1 MKKIFTRIVAALTVL
16 TLMLCAAPMNS
27 SADGEMAYNM
37 YTSPDMSAAGD
48 VHTTYMIDFRAP
60 QSVYGTYW
68 ALANFGMDFSK
79 ETKKAYK
86 NIKLGGCYAGLQH
99 YKGHG
104 SETDR
109 LGILSFWH
117 WEYFGKD
124 ENGKM
129 GWVELN
135 ASQMYPDRVDDPFGG
150 EGTGMQSIHDYAWQ
164 PNQWY
169 TMVLHSWEDV
179 ENDSTFVGLW
189 FLDQESG
196 KWELNTYY
204 DTHLINSGLTGDMG
218 LFMENFISSRRE
230 GVREYNVKNMYVL
243 DKATEKWNSINKVTL
258 SYSNGGKD
266 NKVGTHE
273 YGYNE
278 EEGYLW
284 GITDGTMREDQA
296 EHDKAW
302 PESKVFKIQQPAAP
316 TFGTLV
322 TSELKSE
329 MKGSDL
335 VVSWTAGET
344 STPQIGAK
352 VEIVD
357 ESGKVVATKEMTRP
371 ELTSMTLSDTAIPE
385 EYICRLT
392 VTDIFGQTAVTEKAT
407 AGYEQGGEPT
417 PSPEPSEDDKS
428 EAEPSVP
435 APQPSE
441 NEESVSESPAGP
453 APQPSTSDK
462 DDEKDDSDKSGL
474 GTGGIIAIVAGSVV
488 AVGAVAIAAVFLKK
502 KKK

>member
-27 SADGEMAYNM
+27 SAAGEMAYNM
-37 YTSPDMSAAGD
+37 YTSPDMSKTGK

-68 ALANFGMDFSK
+68 ALANFGMDLNK
-79 ETKKAYK
+79 ETMKKFNK
-86 NIKLGGCYAGLQH
+86 IKMGGGYAGLQH
-99 YKGHG
+99 FNGHG
-104 SETDR
+104 CLTER

-124 ENGKM
+124 ENGKN
-129 GWVELN
+129 GWQELN

-150 EGTGMQSIHDYAWQ
+150 EGTGVQSIHDYAWQ

-169 TMVLHSWEDV
+169 TMVLHTWEDV
-179 ENDSTFVGLW
+179 ENDSTFAGLW
-189 FLDQESG
+189 FLDQETG

-204 DTHLINSGLTGDMG
+204 DTHLVNSGWTGDMG
-218 LFMENFISSRRE
+218 LFMENFMSSRRE
-230 GVREYNVKNMYVL
+230 GAREYNVKNMYL
-243 DKATEKWNSINKVTL
+243 MDKATKEWVSLDKVTL
-258 SYSNGGKD
+258 SYGNGGSA

-296 EHDKAW
+296 EHDKEW
-302 PESKVFKIQQPAAP
+302 PERKSYKIDQPASP
-316 TFGTLV
+316 TFGKLV
-322 TSELKSE
+322 TAE
-329 MKGSDL
+329 MKTEKKGGDV

-352 VEIVD
+352 VEIID
-357 ESGKVVATKEMTRP
+357 EDGKVVATKEMTRP
-371 ELTSMTLSDTAIPE
+371 EETSMILADVAIA
-385 EYICRLT
+385 EYNCRLT

-407 AGYEQGGEPT
+407 DGYTLKGEE
-417 PSPEPSEDDKS
+417 PSPSEDDKS
-428 EAEPSVP
+428 EAEPSAPAEPSASVDAPTTPDKGGNDDQDGENKSIVP
-435 APQPSE
+435 
-441 NEESVSESPAGP
+441 V
-453 APQPSTSDK
+453 
-462 DDEKDDSDKSGL
+462 
-474 GTGGIIAIVAGSVV
+474 IVAVVCVV
-488 AVGAVAIAAVFLKK
+488 AVAVIAVGVVLIVKK

>member
-1 MKKIFTRIVAALTVL
+1 MFMKNVFRRILSVLLVAM
-16 TLMLCAAPMNS
+16 MLLCVPPMSS
-27 SADGEMAYNM
+27 SAAGEMAYNM
-37 YTSPDMSAAGD
+37 YTSPDMSKTGK

-79 ETKKAYK
+79 ETMKAFK
-86 NIKLGGCYAGLQH
+86 GIKLGGCYAGLQH
-99 YKGHG
+99 FQGHG
-104 SETDR
+104 CLTER

-117 WEYFGKD
+117 WEYQAKNETTGKT
-124 ENGKM
+124 E
-129 GWVELN
+129 WVELN
-135 ASQMYPDRVDDPFGG
+135 ASQMWPDRVDDPFGG

-204 DTHLINSGLTGDMG
+204 DTHLINSGMTGDMG
-218 LFMENFISSRRE
+218 LFMENFMSSRRE

-243 DKATEKWNSINKVTL
+243 DKATNKWDSINKVTL
-258 SYSNGGKD
+258 SYGNGGSD

-278 EEGYLW
+278 EEGYIW

-296 EHDKAW
+296 EHDSAW
-302 PESKVFKIQQPAAP
+302 PEKKTYTIKQPAAP
-316 TFGTLV
+316 TFGTLSTAEV
-322 TSELKSE
+322 KTEK
-329 MKGSDL
+329 KGGDV

-344 STPQIGAK
+344 STPQIGVK
-352 VEIVD
+352 VEIINED
-357 ESGKVVATKEMTRP
+357 GKVVATKEMTRP
-371 ELTSMTLSDTAIPE
+371 EVTSMTLADLDVA
-385 EYICRLT
+385 EYNCRLT

-407 AGYEQGGEPT
+407 DGYTLKGEE
-417 PSPEPSEDDKS
+417 PEPSEDDKS
-428 EAEPSVP
+428 EAEPSAP
-435 APQPSE
+435 AEPSA
-441 NEESVSESPAGP
+441 SVD
-453 APQPSTSDK
+453 APTTSDK
-462 DDEKDDSDKSGL
+462 GGNDDQDGENKS
-474 GTGGIIAIVAGSVV
+474 IVPVIVAVVCVV
-488 AVGAVAIAAVFLKK
+488 AVAVIAVGVVLIVKK